1 VKLNILFSLVIILF
15 VASSCKNSEEN
26 KVTTLSETEMN
37 SMQTDLNSMLE
48 NDTSEMIA
56 LLKNIRKK
64 ITKNTDITWSSFDDA
79 EELQTMMDKD
89 IIAFEAGD
97 FSSLKEYKI
106 MFLPTGDFQEI
117 SISNGWE
124 KEYLKLAYEFDE
136 LYKNMKANHIIE

>member
-15 VASSCKNSEEN
+15 ITTSCKNSEEN
-26 KVTTLSETEMN
+26 KATTLSETEMN

-48 NDTSEMIA
+48 NDTSEIIV

-64 ITKNTDITWSSFDDA
+64 ITNNTDITWSSFDDV

-89 IIAFEAGD
+89 IVEFEAGN

-106 MFLPTGDFQEI
+106 MFLPTGDFQEMA
-117 SISNGWE
+117 ISNGWGE
-124 KEYLKLAYEFDE
+124 EYLQLASEFDE
-136 LYKNMKANHIIE
+136 LYQNMKANHIIE